1 MAAPTSLD
9 LSTEAIRRL
18 RDQLFSKTR
27 GDSASPIHGYSRKF
41 QGNERGSN
49 LDAFHARQR
58 GAAPDNTPGFQGM
71 TGEDIA
77 ADLAAKGE
85 TTNVGGRGLRPNNPF
100 AKPAV
105 GGAEDKDAFG
115 LPYGPNNPKPGA
127 PAITDAAAM
136 GRNMISG
143 AGGGIGGAAASAA
156 GNAGISALR
165 QSVASSGPA
174 ASAVDPSTVRQPFV
188 GKLDENSDT
197 PAKLRQMVSDA
208 AMGRATNTS
217 GTPGLTRPSSIPVAG
232 DPFKTGFRPM
242 GQNNPFGPADR
253 PMQAADFRRT
263 ITSKYGTGTNET
275 RQPGQGPATTQDLVG
290 RRVGLQ
296 DWLADQKAVQATK
309 DKNGWIAAKP
319 KKSEDDEE
327 EQPVEQ
333 EDQLQA

>member
-77 ADLAAKGE
+77 NDLASRGE
-85 TTNVGGRGLRPNNPF
+85 TTDVGGKGLRPNNPF
-100 AKPAV
+100 AKPAA

-136 GRNMISG
+136 GKNMISG

-165 QSVASSGPA
+165 QSIASNTGTGAPR
-174 ASAVDPSTVRQPFV
+174 VDPSTVRQPFV
-188 GKLDENSDT
+188 GRLDENSDT
-197 PAKLRQMVSDA
+197 PAKFRQMVADA
-208 AMGRATNTS
+208 GRTTNTT
-217 GTPGLTRPSSIPVAG
+217 GATGLTRPTSIPVAN
-232 DPFKTGFRPM
+232 DPFNTGFKPM
-242 GQNNPFGPADR
+242 GQNNPFGPQDR

-263 ITSKYGTGTNET
+263 IADKYGTGTNET
-275 RQPGQGPATTQDLVG
+275 RQPGQGPATMIDSLG
-290 RRVGLQ
+290 RRVSMQ
-296 DWLADQKAVQATK
+296 DYLRDQKAVQATK
-309 DKNGWIAAKP
+309 DKNGWIAAN
-319 KKSEDDEE
+319 SEEDDDE
-327 EQPVEQ
+327 PVEE